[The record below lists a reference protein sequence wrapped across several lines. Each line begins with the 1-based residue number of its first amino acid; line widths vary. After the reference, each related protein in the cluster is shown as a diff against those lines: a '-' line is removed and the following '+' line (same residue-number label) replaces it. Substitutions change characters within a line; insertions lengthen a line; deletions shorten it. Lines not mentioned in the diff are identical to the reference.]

1 MILFAS
7 SKVMRSTAHQ
17 IALVACD
24 KRDHSLLADDC
35 VTDDG
40 DTARSGVRLELA
52 WLRRIAT
59 SLR

>member
-1 MILFAS
+1 
-7 SKVMRSTAHQ
+7 MRSTAHQ

-24 KRDHSLLADDC
+24 KRNHSLLADDC